1 MVQSIHQN
9 NVHLM
14 LMIFGLVVTGSI
26 SIFIFF
32 VINGLP
38 IFEGATE
45 EFLLAVAM
53 VAWVLI
59 FPIWILLFSLFMAAV
74 DVYWPREER

>member
-9 NVHLM
+9 NARLR

-32 VINGLP
+32 VINDLS

-45 EFLLAVAM
+45 EFLLAVVM

>member
-1 MVQSIHQN
+1 MVHSIHQN
-9 NVHLM
+9 NAHLM
-14 LMIFGLVVTGSI
+14 LMIFGLVVTGAI

-32 VINGLP
+32 VINDLS
-38 IFEGATE
+38 IFEGAIE

>member
-9 NVHLM
+9 NVHMM
-14 LMIFGLVVTGSI
+14 LMIFGLVATGSI

-38 IFEGATE
+38 FFEGATE

>member
-1 MVQSIHQN
+1 MVKSIYQN

-14 LMIFGLVVTGSI
+14 LMIFGLVVTGTI

-32 VINGLP
+32 VINDLSV
-38 IFEGATE
+38 FEGATE

-74 DVYWPREER
+74 DAYWPREEK